1 MPCNAGMWSCSPTTG
16 ERPPPC
22 SNFTFTTI
30 DDRRAVLFGGYN
42 GEQGSMNDVYII
54 DLHTMVMTVSLY
66 QTSLS
71 KCTFFLFLQLQILN
85 MRQ

>member
-1 MPCNAGMWSCSPTTG
+1 MPCNAGMWSCAPTTG

-30 DDRRAVLFGGYN
+30 DDRRAVLFGGRN

-54 DLHTMVMTVSLY
+54 DLHTMVMTVLLY
-66 QTSLS
+66 PYIEHLT
-71 KCTFFLFLQLQILN
+71 LN
-85 MRQ
+85 HYNNYSIPSV